1 MKKKIIVLGAGIQ
14 GCCIALEL
22 ANRGYFVELIDKDPI
37 PFNRSSIRNEGKI
50 HLGMIYVNDA
60 GFETPKQM
68 LKGAL
73 RFKSYLSRW
82 IGEKS
87 TDLNTS
93 TPFYYLVSNDSF
105 LNIDQLEERYEYLET
120 LYSQKIKEAPEL
132 NYLGKRPGQLTQK
145 CSEELLSRHFNTDK
159 IQGGFLTE
167 ELAIDT
173 YKLSK
178 HITRAVYDHPNILF
192 LGGYQIESI
201 SRNGSG
207 YIVEGANQD
216 GYWKMDSLQV
226 VNATWT
232 DKFRLDETLGIPAP
246 KNILHRLKYRMIAE
260 IPAEMK
266 TCPSATMVIGRFGDV
281 VIRPDNTAYISWYPD
296 ACRGW
301 SNSLQPPE
309 SWDEPSKGIVPKKD
323 FDQIS
328 EKFISETAKWYPLIK
343 NCKPKIVD
351 AGIIVAHG
359 KSDVDDENSE
369 LHKRAKIGVTSYD
382 GYHSVET
389 GKFTTAP
396 LFAMDTADHI
406 DEMGLKY

>member
-1 MKKKIIVLGAGIQ
+1 MGAGVQ

-22 ANRGYFVELIDKDPI
+22 ANRGYTVHLLDQDTI

-50 HLGMIYVNDA
+50 HLGLVYVNDP
-60 GFETPKQM
+60 GFETPELM
-68 LKGAL
+68 LKAAFQFTPNL
-73 RFKSYLSRW
+73 ERW

-87 TDLNTS
+87 AHLNVS

-105 LNIDQLEERYEYLET
+105 LNTNQLEERYEYLEEKYFQMQNEDPNASYLGT
-120 LYSQKIKEAPEL
+120 KPERLAQKSSEEEL
-132 NYLGKRPGQLTQK
+132 NG
-145 CSEELLSRHFNTDK
+145 HFRTGDL
-159 IQGGFLTE
+159 QGGFLTS

-173 YKLSK
+173 SKLAE
-178 HITRAVYDHPNILF
+178 HITSAVKKHPNISF
-192 LGGYQIESI
+192 LGGHRVESI
-201 SRNGSG
+201 SKNGSG
-207 YIVEGANQD
+207 FVVEGVSKE
-216 GYWKMDSLQV
+216 GGWKMKSLQV

-246 KNILHRLKYRMIAE
+246 KGILHRLKYRVIAK

-266 TCPSATMVIGRFGDV
+266 NCPSATMVIGRFGDV
-281 VIRPDNTAYISWYPD
+281 VIRPDNTAYISWYPE

-309 SWDEPSKGIVPKKD
+309 EWNEVSRGIISKED
-323 FDQIS
+323 FDQFS
-328 EKFISETAKWYPLIK
+328 DSFISETAKWYPGIQ
-343 NCKPKIVD
+343 NCRPKIVD

-359 KSDVDDENSE
+359 QTDVDDEKSE

-389 GKFTTAP
+389 GKLTTAP
-396 LFAMDTADHI
+396 MFAMDTADHV
-406 DEMGLKY
+406 DTVFQQL